1 MGRLVF
7 GVGTVDVDYPVKPKL
22 ELPRVEG
29 KRKQLSLGVCPYYS
43 MWYEM
48 LRRSFSENYK
58 NKHPSYAQVTCC
70 DDWKSLKSFKAWVCN
85 NYPSIYDVHGVR
97 MELDKDLIGDSTL
110 YSPNTCLLLPNKV
123 NRFIISSDYNGELPI
138 GVSLTSR
145 GKSEGLSSYVCRIR
159 HPISGKEVSTS
170 FDNPASARKSWLK
183 CKLSVCEDLCTYYEL
198 PDSIKEKI
206 VAKVVQRGDTS
217 YDF

>member
-110 YSPNTCLLLPNKV
+110 YSPNT
-123 NRFIISSDYNGELPI
+123 
-138 GVSLTSR
+138 
-145 GKSEGLSSYVCRIR
+145 
-159 HPISGKEVSTS
+159 
-170 FDNPASARKSWLK
+170 
-183 CKLSVCEDLCTYYEL
+183 
-198 PDSIKEKI
+198 
-206 VAKVVQRGDTS
+206 
-217 YDF
+217 